1 VGVNDG
7 IVMATTAES
16 LTTARLPGTGRR
28 LVEEGLISED
38 QALEALAKASELGR
52 TFTSHLVREN
62 LIDPTDFAHVA
73 ANEFGL
79 PLIDLSALDIRQVP
93 GDLVREELM
102 RKHLAVPVRKRGK
115 RLFIAIADPT
125 NQSGIDEIAFT
136 SGLNVEAILA
146 PADVINLSIDRI
158 LAGSSQAFQ
167 ELTEGDEDL
176 ESLSFEQA
184 QEQEAS
190 VEDSSDDAPIVRFV
204 NKVLVDAIRRDASDI
219 HFEPYEDSYRIR
231 FRMDGVL
238 KTQLRPPTK
247 IASRLSA
254 RLKVMAS
261 LDIAER
267 RVPQDGRIK
276 LNVTKGRAFD
286 FRVSTCPTLWG
297 EKVVLRIL
305 DSAGAYLGPEKLG
318 FEPKQQEIYLDS
330 INKPYGMV
338 LVTGPTGSGKTV
350 SLYTAL
356 GLLNAEGVNISTVE
370 DPVEIRMPGINQ
382 VQQNVKQG
390 LTFAAALRSFLRQD
404 PDIIMV
410 GEIRDLETAE
420 IAIKAAQTG
429 HLVLSTLHTNDAPQ
443 SMTRLANMGVP
454 PYNIVSAVHM
464 VMAQRLAR
472 TLHKC
477 KEPEIEL
484 PPEALRK
491 AGFTDE
497 EIEEGLNLFKAKGC
511 NHCNDGYK
519 GRTGVFQV
527 MPVTEEIEQIILSG
541 GTALEIERQSKKE
554 GVADLRRSALNKV
567 KEGRISLLEMN
578 RVTKD

>member
-1 VGVNDG
+1 
-7 IVMATTAES
+7 MASTAES
-16 LTTARLPGTGRR
+16 VQVAQLPGTGKR
-28 LVEEGLISED
+28 LVQEGLLSEQ
-38 QALEALAKASELGR
+38 QALEALTSSQKLGR
-52 TFTSHLVREN
+52 TFTSHLVREQ
-62 LIDPTDFAHVA
+62 LVDALGFAHVA
-73 ANEFGL
+73 AEEFGL
-79 PLIDLSALDIRQVP
+79 PLVDLNAFDLRHAP
-93 GDLVREELM
+93 GDVVKEDLM
-102 RKHLAVPVRKRGK
+102 RKHLVMPIMKRGK
-115 RLFIAIADPT
+115 RLSLAVADPT
-125 NQSGIDEIAFT
+125 NQAAIDEVAFT
-136 SGLNVEAILA
+136 TGFNVEVVLA
-146 PADVINLSIDRI
+146 ASDGIAQAIDRV
-158 LAGSSQAFQ
+158 LAGSSQAFA
-167 ELTEGDEDL
+167 ELTAGDEDL
-176 ESLSFEQA
+176 ESLNFEA
-184 QEQEAS
+184 QQQET
-190 VEDSSDDAPIVRFV
+190 DSNEETSDDAPIVRFI
-204 NKVLVDAIRRDASDI
+204 NKVLVDAIRKDASDI
-219 HFEPYEDSYRIR
+219 HFEPYEEMYRIR

-238 KTQLRPPTK
+238 KTQMKPPSK
-247 IASRLSA
+247 MSSRLSA
-254 RLKVMAS
+254 RLKVMS
-261 LDIAER
+261 NLDIAER

-276 LNVTKGRAFD
+276 LTISKNRSVD

-305 DSAGAYLGPEKLG
+305 DSSGVYLGPEKLG
-318 FEPKQQEIYLDS
+318 FDEKQKDIYLDS

-370 DPVEIRMPGINQ
+370 DPVEIRMPGVNQ
-382 VQQNVKQG
+382 VQQNTKQG

-443 SMTRLANMGVP
+443 SITRLANMGVP

-477 KEPEIEL
+477 KVPEDDL
-484 PPEALRK
+484 PPEVLK
-491 AGFTDE
+491 KTGFTDE
-497 EIEEGLNLFKAKGC
+497 EIEEGLKLFKAKGC
-511 NHCNDGYK
+511 NLCNDGFK
-519 GRTGVFQV
+519 GRSGVFQV
-527 MPVTEEIEQIILSG
+527 MPITEEIEQIILSG

-554 GVADLRRSALNKV
+554 GVLDLRRSALNKV
-567 KEGRISLLEMN
+567 KNGVISLVEMN

>member
-1 VGVNDG
+1 
-7 IVMATTAES
+7 
-16 LTTARLPGTGRR
+16 
-28 LVEEGLISED
+28 VEEGLLSEE
-38 QALEALAKASELGR
+38 QAVEALAKAQELGR
-52 TFTSHLVREN
+52 TFTSHLVREGVV
-62 LIDPTDFAHVA
+62 DPFGFAHVA
-73 ANEFGL
+73 ADEFGL
-79 PLIDLSALDIRQVP
+79 PLIDLNAMDLRSAP
-93 GDLVREELM
+93 GDIVREDLM
-102 RKHLAVPVRKRGK
+102 RKHLVMPIMKRGK
-115 RLFIAIADPT
+115 RLFVAVADPT
-125 NQSGIDEIAFT
+125 NQSAMDEVGFT
-136 SGLNVEAILA
+136 TGLNVEAVLA
-146 PADVINLSIDRI
+146 PADGIGQGIDR
-158 LAGSSQAFQ
+158 LMAGSSQAFQ

-176 ESLSFEQA
+176 ESLSFDA
-184 QEQEAS
+184 QEQES
-190 VEDSSDDAPIVRFV
+190 ETVEDSADDAPIVRFV
-204 NKVLVDAIRRDASDI
+204 NKVLIDAIRKDASDI
-219 HFEPYEDSYRIR
+219 HFEPYEDTYRIR
-231 FRMDGVL
+231 FRMDGML
-238 KTQLRPPTK
+238 KTQMRPPTK
-247 IASRLSA
+247 MSSRLAA
-254 RLKVMAS
+254 RLKVMAN

-276 LNVTKGRAFD
+276 LNISKSRAFD

-305 DSAGAYLGPEKLG
+305 DSSGAFLGPDKLG
-318 FEPKQQEIYLDS
+318 FEPDQKETYLDAIS
-330 INKPYGMV
+330 KPYGMV

-356 GLLNAEGVNISTVE
+356 GLLNDDGRNISTVE

-382 VQQNVKQG
+382 VQQNAKQG
-390 LTFAAALRSFLRQD
+390 LTFARALRSFLRQD
-404 PDIIMV
+404 PDIVMV

-443 SMTRLANMGVP
+443 SITRLANMGVP

-477 KEPEIEL
+477 KVPEEDL
-484 PPEALRK
+484 PPEALKK

-497 EIEEGLNLFKAKGC
+497 EIEEGLKLYKAKGC
-511 NHCNDGYK
+511 NMCNEGYK
-519 GRTGVFQV
+519 GRSGVFQV

-554 GVADLRRSALNKV
+554 GVIDLRRAALNKA
-567 KEGRISLLEMN
+567 KSGQISLVEMN

>member
-1 VGVNDG
+1 
-7 IVMATTAES
+7 MASTVES
-16 LTTARLPGTGRR
+16 IGAARLPGTGRR
-28 LVEEGLISED
+28 LIEEGLLSEE
-38 QALEALAKASELGR
+38 QASEALSQASDLGR

-62 LIDPTDFAHVA
+62 LIDPAGFAQVA
-73 ANEFGL
+73 ADEFGL
-79 PLIDLSALDIRQVP
+79 PLLDLNAMDLRSAPADA
-93 GDLVREELM
+93 VREDLM
-102 RKHLAVPVRKRGK
+102 RKHLVVPVMKRGK
-115 RLFIAIADPT
+115 RLFVVVADPT
-125 NQSGIDEIAFT
+125 NQAALDEVGFT
-136 SGLNVEAILA
+136 TGLQIEAVLA
-146 PADVINLSIDRI
+146 PVDSIGLAIDR
-158 LAGSSQAFQ
+158 LMAGSNQAFE

-176 ESLSFEQA
+176 ESLSFEM
-184 QEQEAS
+184 QEKDTES
-190 VEDSSDDAPIVRFV
+190 VEDATDEAPIVRFV
-204 NKVLVDAIRRDASDI
+204 NKVLVDAIRKEASDI

-231 FRMDGVL
+231 FRLDGML
-238 KTQLRPPTK
+238 KTQMRPPTK
-247 IASRLSA
+247 MASRLAA

-276 LNVTKGRAFD
+276 LNISKRRAYD

-305 DSAGAYLGPEKLG
+305 DGATSFLGPDKLG
-318 FEPKQQEIYLDS
+318 FEPDQQEIYLDAIS
-330 INKPYGMV
+330 KPYGMV

-356 GLLNAEGVNISTVE
+356 GLLNDDGRNISTVE
-370 DPVEIRMPGINQ
+370 DPVEIRMSGINQ
-382 VQQNVKQG
+382 VQQNAKQG
-390 LTFAAALRSFLRQD
+390 LTFAKALRSFLRQD
-404 PDIIMV
+404 PDIVMV
-410 GEIRDLETAE
+410 GEIRDIETAE

-443 SMTRLANMGVP
+443 SITRLANMGVP

-477 KEPEIEL
+477 KVHEDDL

-497 EIEEGLNLFKAKGC
+497 EIEEGLSLYKAKGC
-511 NHCNDGYK
+511 NLCNEGYK

-527 MPVTEEIEQIILSG
+527 MPVTEDIEQIILSG
-541 GTALEIERQSKKE
+541 GTALEIERQSKKD
-554 GVADLRRSALNKV
+554 GVIDLRRAALNKV
-567 KEGRISLLEMN
+567 KSGMISLVEMN

>member
-1 VGVNDG
+1 
-7 IVMATTAES
+7 MATTVES
-16 LTTARLPGTGRR
+16 LNAARLPGTGRR
-28 LVEEGLISED
+28 LVEEGLLSEE
-38 QALEALAKASELGR
+38 QAVEALAKAQELGR

-62 LIDPTDFAHVA
+62 LIDPVGFAHVA
-73 ANEFGL
+73 SSEFGL
-79 PLIDLSALDIRQVP
+79 PLIDLNAM
-93 GDLVREELM
+93 DLRNAPADSVREDLM
-102 RKHLAVPVRKRGK
+102 RKHLVMPIMKRGK
-115 RLFIAIADPT
+115 RLFIAVADPT
-125 NQSGIDEIAFT
+125 NQGGMDEVGFT
-136 SGLNVEAILA
+136 TGLNVEAVLA
-146 PADVINLSIDRI
+146 PADAIGHGIDR
-158 LAGSSQAFQ
+158 LMAGSSQAFE

-176 ESLSFEQA
+176 ESLSFEA
-184 QEQEAS
+184 QEQETET

-204 NKVLVDAIRRDASDI
+204 NKVLVDAIRKDASDI
-219 HFEPYEDSYRIR
+219 HFEPYEDTYRIR
-231 FRMDGVL
+231 FRMDGML
-238 KTQLRPPTK
+238 KTQMRPPTK
-247 IASRLSA
+247 MASRLAA
-254 RLKVMAS
+254 RLKVMAN

-276 LNVTKGRAFD
+276 LNVSKNRAFD

-305 DSAGAYLGPEKLG
+305 DGSGAFLGPDKLG
-318 FEPKQQEIYLDS
+318 FEPQQKELYLDA

-350 SLYTAL
+350 SLYTAM
-356 GLLNAEGVNISTVE
+356 GLLNDDGRNISAVE
-370 DPVEIRMPGINQ
+370 DPVEIRMPGVNQ
-382 VQQNVKQG
+382 VQQNAKQG

-404 PDIIMV
+404 PDIVMV

-443 SMTRLANMGVP
+443 SITRLANMGVP

-477 KEPEIEL
+477 KVPEDDL
-484 PPEALRK
+484 PPEALKK

-497 EIEEGLNLFKAKGC
+497 EIEAGLHLYKAKGC
-511 NHCNDGYK
+511 NLCNEGYK
-519 GRTGVFQV
+519 GRSGVFQV
-527 MPVTEEIEQIILSG
+527 MPVTEDIEQIILSG
-541 GTALEIERQSKKE
+541 GTALEIERQARKE

-567 KEGRISLLEMN
+567 KAGQISLVEMN

>member
-1 VGVNDG
+1 
-7 IVMATTAES
+7 MATTVES
-16 LTTARLPGTGRR
+16 ISSARLPGTGRR
-28 LVEEGLISED
+28 LVEEGLLSEE
-38 QALEALAKASELGR
+38 QAVDALTKAQELGR

-62 LIDPTDFAHVA
+62 LIDPAGFAHVA
-73 ANEFGL
+73 ADEFGL
-79 PLIDLSALDIRQVP
+79 PLLDINAMDLRQAP
-93 GDLVREELM
+93 GDVVREDLM
-102 RKHLAVPVRKRGK
+102 RKHLVLPVMKRGK
-115 RLFIAIADPT
+115 RLFIAVADPT
-125 NQSGIDEIAFT
+125 NQSGMDEVGFT
-136 SGLNVEAILA
+136 TGLNVEAVLA
-146 PADVINLSIDRI
+146 PADAISQGIDRVM
-158 LAGSSQAFQ
+158 AGSSQAFE

-176 ESLSFEQA
+176 ESLSFEA
-184 QEQEAS
+184 QEKES
-190 VEDSSDDAPIVRFV
+190 ETVEESSDDAPIVRFV
-204 NKVLVDAIRRDASDI
+204 NKVLVDAIRKDASDI
-219 HFEPYEDSYRIR
+219 HFEPYEDTYRIR
-231 FRMDGVL
+231 FRMDGML
-238 KTQLRPPTK
+238 KTQMRPPNK
-247 IASRLSA
+247 MSSRLSA

-276 LNVTKGRAFD
+276 LNISKNRAYD

-305 DSAGAYLGPEKLG
+305 DGSGAFLGPDKLG
-318 FEPKQQEIYLDS
+318 FEPEQKEIYLDS

-356 GLLNAEGVNISTVE
+356 GMLNDDGRNISTVE

-382 VQQNVKQG
+382 VQQNAKQG

-404 PDIIMV
+404 PDIVMV

-443 SMTRLANMGVP
+443 SITRLANMGVP

-477 KEPEIEL
+477 KVPEDEL
-484 PPEALRK
+484 PPEALKK

-497 EIEEGLNLFKAKGC
+497 EIEEGLSLYKAKGC
-511 NHCNDGYK
+511 NLCNEGYK
-519 GRTGVFQV
+519 GRSGVFQV
-527 MPVTEEIEQIILSG
+527 MPVTEDIEQIILSG

-554 GVADLRRSALNKV
+554 GVKDLRRSALNKV
-567 KEGRISLLEMN
+567 KSGQISLVEMN

>member
-1 VGVNDG
+1 
-7 IVMATTAES
+7 MATTVES
-16 LTTARLPGTGRR
+16 LNTARLPGTGRK
-28 LVEEGLISED
+28 LIEEGLLSEE
-38 QALEALAKASELGR
+38 QATEALAKASELGR

-62 LIDPTDFAHVA
+62 LIDTIGFAHVA
-73 ANEFGL
+73 ADEFGL
-79 PLIDLSALDIRQVP
+79 PLLDLNAMDLAQAP
-93 GDLVREELM
+93 GDLVKEELM
-102 RKHLAVPVRKRGK
+102 RKHLIVPVRKRGK
-115 RLFIAIADPT
+115 RLFVAVADPT
-125 NQSGIDEIAFT
+125 NQSGIDEVAFT
-136 SGLNVEAILA
+136 TGLNVEAVLA
-146 PADVINLSIDRI
+146 PADAIGQSIDRI
-158 LAGSSQAFQ
+158 MAGSSQAFE
-167 ELTEGDEDL
+167 ELTAGDEDL
-176 ESLSFEQA
+176 ESLSFEEHK
-184 QEQEAS
+184 QEQ
-190 VEDSSDDAPIVRFV
+190 DSSDDTSDDAPIVRFV
-204 NKVLVDAIRRDASDI
+204 NKVLIDAIRKDASDI
-219 HFEPYEDSYRIR
+219 HFEPYEDTYRIR

-238 KTQLRPPTK
+238 KTQMRPPNK
-247 IASRLSA
+247 MSSRLSA
-254 RLKVMAS
+254 RLKVMAN

-276 LNVTKGRAFD
+276 LNITKKRAFD

-305 DSAGAYLGPEKLG
+305 DSSGAYLGPEKLG
-318 FEPKQQEIYLDS
+318 FEPVQKDIYMDAIS
-330 INKPYGMV
+330 KPYGMV

-356 GLLNAEGVNISTVE
+356 GLLNGDGVNISTVE
-370 DPVEIRMPGINQ
+370 DPVEIRMPGVNQ
-382 VQQNVKQG
+382 VQQNQKQG

-443 SMTRLANMGVP
+443 SITRLANMGVP

-477 KEPEIEL
+477 KVPEDDL
-484 PPEALRK
+484 PAEALKK

-497 EIEEGLNLFKAKGC
+497 EIEEGLHLYKAKGC
-511 NHCNDGYK
+511 NLCNEGYK
-519 GRTGVFQV
+519 GRSGVFQV
-527 MPVTEEIEQIILSG
+527 MPITEEIEQIILSG
-541 GTALEIERQSKKE
+541 GTALEIERQSKIE
-554 GVADLRRSALNKV
+554 GINDLRRSALNKV
-567 KEGRISLLEMN
+567 KAGMISLVEMN

>member
-1 VGVNDG
+1 
-7 IVMATTAES
+7 MATTVES
-16 LTTARLPGTGRR
+16 LNAARLPGTGRR
-28 LVEEGLISED
+28 LVEEGLLSEE
-38 QALEALAKASELGR
+38 QAVEALAKAQELGR

-62 LIDPTDFAHVA
+62 LIDPVGFAHVA
-73 ANEFGL
+73 SNEFGL
-79 PLIDLSALDIRQVP
+79 PLIDLNAM
-93 GDLVREELM
+93 DLRNAPADSVREDLM
-102 RKHLAVPVRKRGK
+102 RKHLVMPIMKRGK
-115 RLFIAIADPT
+115 RLFIAVADPT
-125 NQSGIDEIAFT
+125 NQGGMDEVGFT
-136 SGLNVEAILA
+136 TGLNVEAVLA
-146 PADVINLSIDRI
+146 PADAIGHGIDR
-158 LAGSSQAFQ
+158 LMAGSSQAFE

-176 ESLSFEQA
+176 ESLSFEA
-184 QEQEAS
+184 QEQETET

-204 NKVLVDAIRRDASDI
+204 NKVLVDAIRKDASDI
-219 HFEPYEDSYRIR
+219 HFEPYEDTYRIR
-231 FRMDGVL
+231 FRMDGML
-238 KTQLRPPTK
+238 KTQMRPPTK
-247 IASRLSA
+247 MASRLAA
-254 RLKVMAS
+254 RLKVMAN

-276 LNVTKGRAFD
+276 LNVSKNRAFD

-305 DSAGAYLGPEKLG
+305 DGSGAFLGPDKLG
-318 FEPKQQEIYLDS
+318 FEPHQKELYLDA

-350 SLYTAL
+350 SLYTAM
-356 GLLNAEGVNISTVE
+356 GLLNDDGRNISAVE
-370 DPVEIRMPGINQ
+370 DPVEIRMPGVNQ
-382 VQQNVKQG
+382 VQQNAKQG

-404 PDIIMV
+404 PDIVMV

-443 SMTRLANMGVP
+443 SITRLANMGVP

-477 KEPEIEL
+477 KVPEDDL
-484 PPEALRK
+484 PPEALKK

-497 EIEEGLNLFKAKGC
+497 EIEAGLHLYKAKGC
-511 NHCNDGYK
+511 NLCNEGYK
-519 GRTGVFQV
+519 GRSGVFQV
-527 MPVTEEIEQIILSG
+527 MPVTEDIEQIILSG
-541 GTALEIERQSKKE
+541 GTALEIERQARKE

-567 KEGRISLLEMN
+567 KAGQISLVEMN